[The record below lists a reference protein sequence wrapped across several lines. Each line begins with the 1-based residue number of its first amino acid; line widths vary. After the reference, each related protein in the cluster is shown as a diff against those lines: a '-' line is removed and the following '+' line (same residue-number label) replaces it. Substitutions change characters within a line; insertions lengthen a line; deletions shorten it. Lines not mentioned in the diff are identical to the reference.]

1 MLTVLAALC
10 AAAPGAVLAEPK
22 SKREL
27 AEERA
32 KYAVDPRTSRILGK
46 AREHLAADRA
56 DDAKQQL
63 DRLRLDR
70 LTPAGRAQAN
80 RLYGYIAYGKEQNAQ
95 AIEHLQK
102 ALAEDGLAP
111 AERADVL
118 FQIAQIQGAERR
130 WKDVLATLDQWFASV
145 EKPNSVGYFLQAVS
159 YYQLEDLDSA
169 LLPATKAV
177 QIAKKPQSAW
187 LQLLLA
193 IHLSKKDYAA
203 AAPVLTQLI
212 ELYPSIGKG
221 YWVQLSALYGALED
235 HARALAVME
244 AAYRKGL
251 IGEDRDLRR
260 LAQLM
265 LYQQVPQR
273 AAQILE
279 QELGAARIREDV
291 ESLELLSSAWIL
303 AREPSKAEA
312 PLARAAELAP
322 KGDLYARLAQIQLVQ
337 EEYARAANSLRKALD
352 KGGLV
357 DRGSVE
363 LLLGITCFNERK
375 LDEARSWFARAQGS
389 ANTRK
394 QAQSWIEHVDRELE
408 RGET

>member
-1 MLTVLAALC
+1 VPGAAL
-10 AAAPGAVLAEPK
+10 ADQR

-32 KYAVDPRTSRILGK
+32 KYAVDPRTNRILGK

-56 DDAKQQL
+56 DDAKKQL

-70 LTPAGRAQAN
+70 LGPPGRAQAN
-80 RLYGYIAYGKEQNAQ
+80 RLYGYIAYGKEQNVE
-95 AIEHLQK
+95 AIELLK
-102 ALAEDGLAP
+102 KSLAEDGLAP

-159 YYQLEDLDSA
+159 YYQLEDPDSA

-203 AAPVLTQLI
+203 ATPVLTQLI

-221 YWVQLSALYGALED
+221 YWAAVGAVRDGESRARRFGVEVGYRRAHHDSDCAGWCSSCSTSRSAARGAD
-235 HARALAVME
+235 
-244 AAYRKGL
+244 
-251 IGEDRDLRR
+251 
-260 LAQLM
+260 
-265 LYQQVPQR
+265 P
-273 AAQILE
+273 E
-279 QELGAARIREDV
+279 QELAAGRIKETRV
-291 ESLELLSSAWIL
+291 ARALSSAWL
-303 AREPSKAEA
+303 MARGAQSRRRRARRRR
-312 PLARAAELAP
+312 RAATCTCASRRCSSCRRSHQ
-322 KGDLYARLAQIQLVQ
+322 GGATAAQG
-337 EEYARAANSLRKALD
+337 AFTRRPGRD
-352 KGGLV
+352 G
-357 DRGSVE
+357 R
-363 LLLGITCFNERK
+363 RR
-375 LDEARSWFARAQGS
+375 ARSAS
-389 ANTRK
+389 PTSTRT
-394 QAQSWIEHVDRELE
+394 S
-408 RGET
+408 